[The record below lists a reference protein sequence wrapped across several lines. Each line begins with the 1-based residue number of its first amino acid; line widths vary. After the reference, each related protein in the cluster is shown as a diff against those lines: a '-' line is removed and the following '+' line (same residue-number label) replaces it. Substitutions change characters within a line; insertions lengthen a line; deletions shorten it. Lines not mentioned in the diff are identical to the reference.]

1 MRRHNSFRNQSRL
14 KVGRGNGL
22 CGRPSG
28 SVQDLNYSDANKKSG
43 IVSNEETFKDTL
55 RTQRQNFRYLKTRG
69 ERAGDHQITDLWAHL
84 KQFDAES
91 NIKKWRDDE
100 SDALAYQR
108 RFECAPGACALSV
121 TCWHFAG

>member
-22 CGRPSG
+22 YGRPSG
-28 SVQDLNYSDANKKSG
+28 SVQDRNYSDANKKSG

-69 ERAGDHQITDLWAHL
+69 IKSAQEITDLWAYL
-84 KQFDAES
+84 KQFDAEG
-91 NIKKWRDDE
+91 NIKK
-100 SDALAYQR
+100 
-108 RFECAPGACALSV
+108 
-121 TCWHFAG
+121 